1 MASDTKALQGYV
13 NDMLAVE
20 TEIHGALRRQKN
32 DGRIKSNAMAHQL
45 VSRAEDMIDRHL
57 ASLRSCIERLGG
69 SESLMKKAVGGVLGA
84 AAGIYDKV
92 RSDASVSRALR
103 DDYTA
108 LSFATVCYE
117 MLHTTALAMRQKD
130 MAELALH
137 HMKDIAPFIVDV
149 TELLP
154 QVVVDELSAQG
165 NGTIDRSVA
174 AEAAR
179 NTLQAWNSAAASNA
193 AASE

>member
-32 DGRIKSNAMAHQL
+32 DERIKSNAVAHQL

-57 ASLRSCIERLGG
+57 EGLRTCIERLGG

-84 AAGIYDKV
+84 AAGVYDKV
-92 RSDASVSRALR
+92 RTDASVSRALR

-117 MLHTTALAMRQKD
+117 MLHTTALAMHQQD
-130 MAELALH
+130 TAELALH
-137 HMKDIAPFIVDV
+137 HIKDIAPFIIDV

-154 QVVVDELSAQG
+154 QVVVDELSAEG
-165 NGTIDRSVA
+165 NGTIDRTVA
-174 AEAAR
+174 PQAAR
-179 NTLQAWNSAAASNA
+179 NTLEAWNSASASN
-193 AASE
+193 